1 MVMFAPQIPV
11 ALYSMDESASQP
23 IVVRSHKV
31 IRQKFRGRKGCRFS
45 QGKVRAK
52 NKISL
57 SRKSGGEG
65 PLGKCDI

>member
-11 ALYSMDESASQP
+11 ALYSMNESAGQLV
-23 IVVRSHKV
+23 VVRSDKV
-31 IRQKFRGRKGCRFS
+31 IQQKFRGRKGCRFS

-57 SRKSGGEG
+57 SRESGREG
-65 PLGKCDI
+65 PHGKCDI